1 MSEPPRVVS
10 SVMDVA
16 ESESRPVVE
25 LRKPVVKP
33 KSKEGKR
40 EEVKK
45 SSSSVAMTVNLSLHS
60 KSITPPPL
68 SVFRRKDCKMLKSNF
83 SMIVW
88 CSSDASSD
96 SSHSRASIG
105 RISRRSVT
113 SVRGK
118 ESAGLRTGK
127 VENGFRIVSK
137 VGKVESETRGE
148 KVENVVEI
156 DGSLEASGDALLG
169 RKRCPWVTT
178 NTRIILSK
186 TVLFNLFSYR
196 LCIAF

>member
-60 KSITPPPL
+60 KSITPLPL

-83 SMIVW
+83 SMIVS